1 MSTVLQKLR
10 VGIVDDNDDSRF
22 LVRYWL
28 EMHGYEVRDW
38 APRAMDLLAFLPE
51 DSVDLFLIDIGLP
64 EMDGLALAHAIKQR
78 HGNSVPLI
86 AVTGYVKPLVRD
98 QAAAAGFARFLTK
111 PVDLEVL
118 IQTIQRILRPKAS

>member
-1 MSTVLQKLR
+1 MSTPLHKLR
-10 VGIVDDNDDSRF
+10 VGIVDDDDDSRF

-38 APRAMDLLAFLPE
+38 ARPKDLLAFLPE
-51 DSVDLFLIDIGLP
+51 DRVDLFLIDIRLP
-64 EMDGLALAHAIKQR
+64 EMDGLSLAHAIKQR

-86 AVTGYVKPLVRD
+86 AVTGYVKPVVRD

-111 PVDLEVL
+111 PVDLNVL
-118 IQTIQRILRPKAS
+118 IQTIQRILLPRAS

>member
-1 MSTVLQKLR
+1 MITLLHKLR
-10 VGIVDDNDDSRF
+10 VGIVDDDDDSRF

-38 APRAMDLLAFLPE
+38 ARAKDLLAFLPE
-51 DSVDLFLIDIGLP
+51 DRVDLFLIDIGLP

-86 AVTGYVKPLVRD
+86 AVTGYARALVRD
-98 QAAAAGFARFLTK
+98 QAVAAGFARFLTK

-118 IQTIQRILRPKAS
+118 SRTIQRILRPKAT